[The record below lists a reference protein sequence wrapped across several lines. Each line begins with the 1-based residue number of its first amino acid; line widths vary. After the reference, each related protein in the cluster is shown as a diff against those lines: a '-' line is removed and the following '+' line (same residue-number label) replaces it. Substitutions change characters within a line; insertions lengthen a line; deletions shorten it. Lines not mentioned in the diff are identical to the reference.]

1 MTITLTSALRLAM
14 YLTMIAL
21 AVTMTGLSISLVL
34 GAFDTDGATLAVV
47 AVLATMLGFNL
58 ALLCVSVAEHRTL
71 RRQHQQAAPVP
82 HY

>member
-1 MTITLTSALRLAM
+1 MTITLTPALRLAM

-34 GAFDTDGATLAVV
+34 GAFDTYAAKLSVHAAVGV
-47 AVLATMLGFNL
+47 MLGFNL
-58 ALLCVSVAEHRTL
+58 ALLCISVAEHRTL